1 MRRIY
6 LWFTVI
12 FVFSAAFTAG
22 IITASGQEDKGG
34 QGSDPWFA
42 VKQSNTVT
50 PAISAVV
57 TYGDTDRG
65 CRCFPLTD
73 DQINGSTCIE
83 SASGDSLAASGTNC
97 NALACRRA
105 GNATVAANYCTDHN
119 GHCINADYNPASN
132 TSACTIRFP
141 GSNHADAGE
150 FNGMFD
156 YAEQQIQNLFSQR
169 YDLLFPVLQT
179 LLCGETICMHI
190 TNPFSSDMCVV
201 LADGNSTNNTCYGA
215 TPDQIMLYANRAF
228 VKIFPY
234 YDPNATL
241 NGAVV
246 PATKIRAVIGLYLVN
261 QDYTTGAQK
270 IQWPPGSGN
279 YPVSFPT
286 STHTG
291 NYTGPSGQ
299 AGSSEVC
306 MEAYL
311 RGGITGAVRIYTDA
325 LILRIDLQTLVV
337 QNPITK
343 ENSIFDVCATDAQMD
358 FKGLVGVGDV
368 GTGINS
374 DLEYGEDGSNV
385 IADVET
391 IGTLHSL
398 VRDIVN
404 KVLHGSCP
412 GMVNYCNMINA
423 NLNYYT
429 TSFGSGG
436 GCPGQVEACR
446 RVSGFTHDCN
456 SIGSSCAILGAST
469 MCNISA
475 FYDTHVVST
484 GIPPI
489 DKWLTYTAGNNP
501 SKNAGEGGC
510 TYGIFPIDLN
520 NVLSRYQPFSLNMP
534 GYDPVNS
541 KYGTLEVGGNTFDI
555 GAYIENTIRQEPNN
569 TPGTS
574 NRMRIDLDMAV
585 RPRWADYWG
594 CIDTQEMGTIQY
606 TKPPLVAASGGPAA
620 GAFKEPGYMT
630 DNATVCPAGTAPNC
644 PQSYMA
650 GLAISQD
657 FFAEV
662 MNVLYASNFF
672 CWDINHNNIS
682 SMLNFAQSSTGV
694 ASGSGIG
701 LSTVGELLRVP
712 AFAMFAPGVETI
724 ADPDA
729 YASVK
734 LVPAGAPSA
743 RVGQGTYTYPVEY
756 LEDIM
761 PELSTPVSGGL
772 KGECYN
778 DSAGLGKFEKFVGV
792 LGEYPNAVTVW
803 YNWRTGAPTCNPASP
818 GVDTFSILWTGY
830 VMAPFDATYTF
841 CTRTDDGVRL
851 MVNNQT
857 LVNSWIDQGA
867 AAFPGQC
874 GSIALTQGL
883 HPIRM
888 EYYENGGGAEAHLY
902 WCVPAAS
909 TPNAQGIQACNVA
922 NESYVI
928 PAAYLYTGGTP
939 ANQAS
944 GTFDVYIKLPASRFE
959 VWAPLNDGIPNQVS
973 NEPVRLFSL
982 EAFLSI
988 GLDIEFIRNQ
998 VKTVQYWGWDQNSG
1012 TIGSSKVGA
1021 FADFFRIF
1029 VEIHPQLVDI
1039 KYAADQRLTRS
1050 QMQDAIASIFTS
1062 VASAYLQAT
1071 VDTKL
1076 DVTAILGAFSNETKY
1091 GSTTQDIGL
1100 LFRSFAP
1107 GGPAASAL
1115 NESQPPLWSASSA
1128 PSYLTT
1134 YLWVGKDTVINWNI
1148 LAPILPVVTGMIS
1161 LGPHSPVT
1169 TGPFLPVLQYLT
1181 GGDGKKAEGE
1191 PSVQTYI
1198 HAPAGVFFEDE
1209 PDPAWT
1215 RGYALTPAQSLA
1227 GGLGQSGT
1235 KIGFVGYD
1243 LRGTALTEM
1252 RYSTRFDGGFWGV
1265 PRYSQKLEIP
1275 TLLEGKHTLEV
1286 MAIAPDGTAD
1296 SEPARLDF
1304 VVDTQAPALKLQNVS
1319 EATFITDENPVFSV
1333 EASDFQSQP
1342 ENIRIAYRLDDGE
1355 IVDNGFSKIV
1365 RLSHVAPP
1373 DHRIQILAQD
1383 EAGNVGGIVEKF
1395 MVKPER
1401 GGFGCGTFSSNGVNR
1416 IGTIVVII
1424 LFISFPI
1431 MLILFLKVY
1440 YREKAEQKVKGQR

>member
-1 MRRIY
+1 MKKIY
-6 LWFTVI
+6 FGISLI
-12 FVFSAAFTAG
+12 LIVFSLAFTG
-22 IITASGQEDKGG
+22 GVISASGEEGN
-34 QGSDPWFA
+34 QGNQTDPWFS
-42 VKQSNTVT
+42 VRQNNPTMLK
-50 PAISAVV
+50 PAISAVA
-57 TYGDTDRG
+57 TYGDLDRG

-73 DQINGSTCIE
+73 DDINGTGNCE
-83 SASGDSLAASGTNC
+83 EAGSGDSLAAGANC
-97 NALACRRA
+97 TALTCRKDNQACGARCT
-105 GNATVAANYCTDHN
+105 GNFSNYCTDISRMLN
-119 GHCINADYNPASN
+119 GGNPEVD
-132 TSACTIRFP
+132 TIPSTVRFP
-141 GSNHADAGE
+141 GSNHADSGE
-150 FNGMFD
+150 FWGMFD
-156 YAEQQIQNLFSQR
+156 YMEQQVQNLFAQR
-169 YDLLFPVLQT
+169 FDLLFPVLQT
-179 LLCGETICMHI
+179 LLCGENICMHL
-190 TNPFSSDMCVV
+190 TKPFASDLCVT
-201 LADGNSTNNTCYGA
+201 LADGDQVSGDASCSAVADGT
-215 TPDQIMLYANRAF
+215 QIMLYANRAF
-228 VKIFPY
+228 AKIFPY
-234 YDPNATL
+234 NDAGT
-241 NGAVV
+241 
-246 PATKIRAVIGLYLVN
+246 TKLRMVIGLYTVS
-261 QDYTTGAQK
+261 QDYRSGSQR
-270 IQWPPGSGN
+270 IEWPPGTGS
-279 YPVSFPT
+279 YPVNFKPLNN
-286 STHTG
+286 TG
-291 NYTGPSGQ
+291 VFNGSAGNV
-299 AGSSEVC
+299 GSSEVC
-306 MEAYL
+306 VEAVI
-311 RGGITGAVRIYTDA
+311 RGDISANARMYTDA
-325 LILRIDLQTLVV
+325 LILRIDLQTSVTP
-337 QNPITK
+337 NPSTGD
-343 ENSIFDVCATDAQMD
+343 NSIFDVCATDAAMD
-358 FKGLVGVGDV
+358 FKGLNVRGAAGSVGMNCDME
-368 GTGINS
+368 N
-374 DLEYGEDGSNV
+374 GEDGNYDL
-385 IADVET
+385 ADIET
-391 IGTLHSL
+391 VGALHSL
-398 VRDIVN
+398 VRDMVN
-404 KVLHGSCP
+404 KALHGSCP
-412 GMVNYCNMINA
+412 GMKNTCPYQ
-423 NLNYYT
+423 YYS
-429 TSFGSGG
+429 TSFGSGS
-436 GCPGQVEACR
+436 GCPGQIEACK
-446 RVSGFTHDCN
+446 RVAGLGLDCN
-456 SIGSSCAILGAST
+456 SNGSSCTALSGKF
-469 MCNISA
+469 CNIDA
-475 FYDTHVVST
+475 FFDQHVVST

-520 NVLSRYQPFSLNMP
+520 NVLSKYQPFSVNMP
-534 GYDPVNS
+534 GYDPASS
-541 KYGTLEVGGNTFDI
+541 KYGTLEVGGNTFDM
-555 GAYIENTIRQEPNN
+555 GVFIENTFPLEPNA
-569 TPGTS
+569 TPGQT
-574 NRMRIDLDMAV
+574 NRLRFNIDAAI
-585 RPRWADYWG
+585 RPRWSDYWG

-606 TKPPLVAASGGPAA
+606 TKPPAILASGGSGA
-620 GAFKEPGYMT
+620 GAFIEPGGE
-630 DNATVCPAGTAPNC
+630 DANHLPSPVLPASNTT
-644 PQSYMA
+644 SYMM
-650 GLAISQD
+650 GLGISQD
-657 FFAEV
+657 FFAEI
-662 MNVLYASNFF
+662 MNILYASNFF

-682 SMLNFAQSSTGV
+682 SMLNFAQGSTGV
-694 ASGSGIG
+694 GSGLG
-701 LSTVGELLRVP
+701 VSTIGELLRVP
-712 AFAMFAPGVETI
+712 SFAMLAPGVETI
-724 ADPDA
+724 ADPDG

-761 PELSTPVSGGL
+761 PEISNPASGGL

-778 DSAGLGKFEKFVGV
+778 DSGLGPGKFEKYVGWLSPDPANV
-792 LGEYPNAVTVW
+792 DYSWGAA
-803 YNWRTGAPTCNPASP
+803 APTCYPNSP
-818 GVDTFSILWTGY
+818 TTAVYSILWTGY

-841 CTRTDDGVRL
+841 CTRTNDGVRL
-851 MVNNQT
+851 SVNNKT
-857 LVNSWIDQGA
+857 LVDNWVRQA
-867 AAFPGQC
+867 TPGYGVQC
-874 GSIALTQGL
+874 GPIWLTQGL

-888 EYYENGGGAEAHLY
+888 EYYYFYDANPEAHLY

-909 TPNAQGIQACNVA
+909 TPNAQGILACNVA
-922 NESYVI
+922 NASYVI
-928 PAAYLYTGGTP
+928 PKEYLYTRGTP

-959 VWAPLNDGIPNQVS
+959 VWAPLNDGIPAKVS

-982 EAFLSI
+982 EAFLNI

-1021 FADFFRIF
+1021 FSDFFRIF
-1029 VEIHPQLVDI
+1029 VEIHPELVDI

-1062 VASAYLQAT
+1062 IASAYLQAT
-1071 VDTKL
+1071 VETKL
-1076 DVTAILGAFSNETKY
+1076 DVTAILGAFSNETKW

-1107 GGPAASAL
+1107 GGPPATAL

-1148 LAPILPVVTGMIS
+1148 LAPILPAVMGMIS
-1161 LGPHSPVT
+1161 LSPPSPVT

-1243 LRGTALTEM
+1243 FRGTALTEM

-1275 TLLEGKHTLEV
+1275 TFLEGKHTLEV

-1304 VVDTQAPALKLQNVS
+1304 VVDTQAPALKLQNIS
-1319 EATFITDENPVFSV
+1319 EETFVTDENPVFSV

-1342 ENIRIAYRLDDGE
+1342 ENIRIAYRLDEGE
-1355 IVDNGFSKIV
+1355 IVDNGFSKII

-1401 GGFGCGTFSSNGVNR
+1401 GGFGCGTFSSGGVNR

-1424 LFISFPI
+1424 LLVSFPI

-1440 YREKAEQKVKGQR
+1440 YREKAEQKVKGDG